1 MGYLHHPSHVQVGEL
16 GEGHEGSVDVAA
28 DADAAAA
35 VVVDVAAAADAAAVV
50 SVKTGSLWKESL
62 ASLHCHH

>member
-1 MGYLHHPSHVQVGEL
+1 MGYLHHPSHVQAGEL

-28 DADAAAA
+28 DADADAAAAA
-35 VVVDVAAAADAAAVV
+35 VVDAVAAAAVV
-50 SVKTGSLWKESL
+50 SVKTGFLWKESL